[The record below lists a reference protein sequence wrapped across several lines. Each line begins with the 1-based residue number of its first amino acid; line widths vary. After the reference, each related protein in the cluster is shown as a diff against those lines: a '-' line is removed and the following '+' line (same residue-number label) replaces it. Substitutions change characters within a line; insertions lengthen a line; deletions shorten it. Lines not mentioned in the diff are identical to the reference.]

1 MHGAGFHEDDGAMK
15 NRSRAGGTFAG
26 VAAALGALA
35 APLGAQTDYYNTD
48 RGRPV
53 RVEDAAPVERHA
65 FELQLAPLRLERA
78 SGGVYTWEIAPE
90 LAYGVLPR
98 THVEVGF
105 PIAVVD
111 AAGDGGAAGL
121 AGIEVAALHALN
133 VETRT
138 LPALA
143 VAAEVMLPVGGLA
156 PDHPYVSLKGIATR
170 TLTWARFHANAQYTF
185 GAGADESP
193 DPLPDF
199 ADGGAAAARR
209 EPGAEAE
216 GSRWMAGVAVDRTF
230 PLRSLLVIADV
241 FAEQPLDGGEALQWT
256 AETGLRYQTSPQFN
270 VDLGLGRRFAGGGQG
285 WFFTFG
291 ASHAFAV
298 RSLIPLG
305 EGR

>member
-1 MHGAGFHEDDGAMK
+1 MK
-15 NRSRAGGTFAG
+15 NRFTL
-26 VAAALGALA
+26 AAAGAALATLA

-78 SGGVYTWEIAPE
+78 SGGVYTWELAPE

-105 PIAVVD
+105 PLALVD
-111 AAGDGGAAGL
+111 AGDGRSSGL

-143 VAAEVMLPVGGLA
+143 VAGEVMLPVGGLA
-156 PDHPYVSLKGIATR
+156 PDRARASLKGIATR

-185 GAGADESP
+185 GDGPPDASP
-193 DPLPDF
+193 DPVPEL
-199 ADGGAAAARR
+199 AAATRR

-216 GSRWMAGVAVDRTF
+216 GSRWMAGIAVDRTF
-230 PLRSLLVIADV
+230 PLRSMLVIADV
-241 FAEQPLDGGEALQWT
+241 FAEQPLDDTGTTAWT
-256 AETGLRYQTSPQFN
+256 AEAGLRYQTSPQFN

-298 RSLIPLG
+298 RSLMPSG
-305 EGR
+305 T

>member
-1 MHGAGFHEDDGAMK
+1 MK
-15 NRSRAGGTFAG
+15 NRYTAGRTLTAAG
-26 VAAALGALA
+26 AALGALA

-78 SGGVYTWEIAPE
+78 SGGVYTWEVAPE

-105 PIAVVD
+105 PLALVD
-111 AAGDGGAAGL
+111 ANGDGAPAGL

-143 VAAEVMLPVGGLA
+143 VAGEVLLPVGGLA
-156 PDHPYVSLKGIATR
+156 PDQARASLKGIATR

-193 DPLPDF
+193 DPLP
-199 ADGGAAAARR
+199 ASAAADDVAAAPR
-209 EPGAEAE
+209 EPGADTE
-216 GSRWMAGVAVDRTF
+216 GSRWMAGIAVDRTF
-230 PLRSLLVIADV
+230 PLRSLLVTADV
-241 FAEQPLDGGEALQWT
+241 FAEQPLDDGEALEWT

>member
-1 MHGAGFHEDDGAMK
+1 MLLG
-15 NRSRAGGTFAG
+15 ST
-26 VAAALGALA
+26 AALWALA

-78 SGGVYTWEIAPE
+78 SGGVYTWEVAPE
-90 LAYGVLPR
+90 LAYGILPR

-105 PIAVVD
+105 PLALVD
-111 AAGDGGAAGL
+111 AAGDGGPAGL

-143 VAAEVMLPVGGLA
+143 VAGEVLLPVGGLA
-156 PDHPYVSLKGIATR
+156 PDRARASLKGIATR

-185 GAGADESP
+185 GAGPDESH
-193 DPLPDF
+193 
-199 ADGGAAAARR
+199 
-209 EPGAEAE
+209 GAEDG
-216 GSRWMAGVAVDRTF
+216 GSRWMAGIAVDRTF
-230 PLRSLLVIADV
+230 PLRSLLVTADV
-241 FAEQPLDGGEALQWT
+241 FAEQPLDDGEDLEWT

-305 EGR
+305 K